1 MGSDIARRTYDE
13 GRQYRRVIAQQ
24 GRAVIEADLNEA
36 QEITTEELRKE
47 ALDFVGPVGTPD
59 DGYKLSI
66 QAPEEGA
73 PQDIHIGPGT
83 MYVGGMRVF
92 LPSPGVFYSKQLDW
106 LEDAPLPSMA
116 YAQISLHLIEREVSA
131 VEDRR
136 LREVALGGPD
146 TAQRT
151 RLQQHFLRHNIP
163 FAPTCKSAFDH
174 MLEQFEELAG
184 LYFDPK
190 TMRVGSKAT
199 LAATFVPPSPPPDE
213 CSPTAQAGYLGA
225 ENQLI
230 RVKVCSQNQILWG
243 YDNASF
249 LYRVTKVTIDTATD
263 TSVLTLASSPVDA
276 QHQPRIDQ
284 WVEVLVASA
293 DLGDDNYIA
302 AQGGV
307 ITQVKAQYNPVDK
320 TIKIGVALPD
330 GYPEAITSSALFV
343 RVWEEQLDF
352 TPDAATPIGDT
363 GLQVTLSAPED
374 FFVKGDYWMIALR
387 PAAPTKIFP
396 ERYNEGPQP
405 PDGPR
410 QWICPLGVVRLT
422 DGGLVITEDCRQ
434 HFDNL
439 VELTRRRGGC
449 CTVTVKPEDVE
460 GGAGLQELIDGFIP
474 TLDSGVAVRLCLLP
488 GVYVLNA
495 PLRLGSDHAGLT
507 IEGCIKNSAV
517 LRANTSFQHD
527 FVDGLVVLV
536 DTSSV
541 TLRGLSFIL
550 PRVHFEGAG
559 ASFGYFTPSS
569 LYTAAAEDGEEID
582 LRTLQVAVGV
592 RLVSSNGIESKNI
605 TIRDCVFQYNEIYVA
620 EEDFAFAAGLFVTG
634 NVRGL
639 EVQDNRFIRDVPP
652 AGAFK
657 KYYYGCLHA
666 PATTIEDYTPPS
678 PERSEPATADVWS
691 LPARLDDAVVRG
703 NAFKGLTAA
712 AAVFHGDNR
721 RIRVEANRVDACGS
735 GVLLLS
741 TDAWFVS
748 DSALSAR
755 EETIDSHIDGASAAT
770 AISRLQ
776 NLRRNLAL
784 DEGGAI
790 ARAYPLPSGAIP
802 PTSTEIMG
810 PLPFTSLRELLVY
823 VEDTTLEEVTQGRLV
838 LHVSGNE
845 IESDSDSGAALLVW
859 APPPEPSEPPEPAG
873 EVFIGM
879 NRMTCDTRTAV
890 VMLFQVGRATVQG
903 NIMRNGTS
911 AGSGLSLVMLPE
923 SEEQRRAA
931 ITGNV
936 FRLASVLPKRE
947 TFAGTYFPW
956 QFFNHEEV
964 PPPV

>member
-47 ALDFVGPVGTPD
+47 ALDFVGPAGTPD

-73 PQDIHIGPGT
+73 PQDVHIGPGT

-92 LPSPGVFYSKQLDW
+92 LPSPGAFYSKQLDW
-106 LEDAPLPSMA
+106 LDNAPPPSSA
-116 YAQISLHLIEREVSA
+116 YSQVSLLLIEREVSA

-151 RLQQHFLRHNIP
+151 RLQQRFFRFNIP
-163 FAPTCKSAFDH
+163 FAPTCESAFDH
-174 MLEQFEELAG
+174 MLEQFEELG
-184 LYFDPK
+184 GVHFDPK
-190 TMRVGSKAT
+190 TMRIGSKAT
-199 LAATFVPPSPPPDE
+199 LAATFVPPSPLPDE

-230 RVKVCSQNQILWG
+230 RVKVCSPNQILWG
-243 YDNASF
+243 YDNASS

-302 AQGGV
+302 ALDGV
-307 ITQVKAQYNPVDK
+307 TAQVKAQYNPVDK

-330 GYPEAITSSALFV
+330 GYPEAITTSALFV

-352 TPDAATPIGDT
+352 TPDEATPIGDT

-387 PAAPTKIFP
+387 PAAPTKLFP
-396 ERYNEGPQP
+396 ERYTEGPQP

-422 DGGLVITEDCRQ
+422 DGGLVIVEDCRQ

-449 CTVTVKPEDVE
+449 CTVTVKPEDVD

-474 TLDSGVAVRLCLLP
+474 TLDSGVAVRICLLP
-488 GVYVLNA
+488 GVYILNA

-550 PRVHFEGAG
+550 QRVHFEGAG

-569 LYTAAAEDGEEID
+569 LYTMSEEEID
-582 LRTLQVAVGV
+582 LRTLLVAVGV
-592 RLVSSNGIESKNI
+592 RLVSSNGVESKDI

-620 EEDFAFAAGLFVTG
+620 SEDFAFAAGLFIAG

-639 EVQDNRFIRDVPP
+639 EVQDNQFVVEAPP
-652 AGAFK
+652 AGAFR

-666 PATTIEDYTPPS
+666 PATTIVDYTPYSTGPV
-678 PERSEPATADVWS
+678 RAAAWS

-741 TDAWFVS
+741 TDAWLVS

-755 EETIDSHIDGASAAT
+755 IENIGSHIDGASAAT
-770 AISRLQ
+770 AIERLQ
-776 NLRRNLAL
+776 TLRLDPAL
-784 DEGGAI
+784 GEGGAI
-790 ARAYPLPSGAIP
+790 ARAYPLPSGANAP
-802 PTSTEIMG
+802 DDMEVTG

-823 VEDTTLEEVTQGRLV
+823 VEEVTLEEVTQGRLI

-845 IESDSDSGAALLVW
+845 IESNSNSGAALLVW
-859 APPPEPSEPPEPAG
+859 APPPEPREPPEPPEPAG
-873 EVFIGM
+873 EVIIGM
-879 NRMTCDTRTAV
+879 NRMTCDSRSGAV
-890 VMLFQVGRATVQG
+890 AMLYQVGRATVQG
-903 NIMRNGTS
+903 NIMRNDTT

-923 SEEQRRAA
+923 SEAQRRAA

-936 FRLASVLPKRE
+936 FRGASVLPTRE

-964 PPPV
+964 ALPV